1 VNGEAV
7 SVSRLNRLAREAIE
21 GSLPLMWISGEIS
34 NLVRAASGHVY
45 FTLKDDRAQVRCTLW
60 RNRAQLLP
68 FRLEH
73 GQEVEVRALPSLY
86 EARGEFQL
94 NVETV
99 RKAGVGSL
107 FEAFLRLREQLQA
120 EGLFEAALK
129 RPLPRYPRAVGIVTS
144 RQAAALRDVLAAL
157 RRRAVG
163 VPVVLYPAPVQ
174 GEDAPGR
181 LVEAID
187 TAAARQPTDCIDVLL
202 LVRGGGSMED
212 LWAFNDA
219 ALARAIRASPI
230 PVVCGV
236 GHENDFTIADF
247 AADLRAATPTAAA
260 ELASAGYA
268 ELGPVLEA
276 QRRALDRAAL
286 RMVERASQRLDR
298 AQVRLLH
305 PAQRL
310 SAARER
316 VEQLRRRLDAQLRA
330 DRLRARN
337 ALETLAWRLRSRSP
351 DVSAPRTNLA
361 LLAGRLGSATARRL
375 DGDGRRLDALEN
387 ALSLLDPRR
396 VMARGYGIVRD
407 REGRILRDA
416 GATMVGDEISV
427 TLARGM
433 LDAVVRRVPEAPPGP
448 DFDDLSARHNPD

>member
-1 VNGEAV
+1 MKGEAI
-7 SVSRLNRLAREAIE
+7 SVSSLNRMAREAIE
-21 GSLPLMWISGEIS
+21 RSLPLMWIGGEIS

-45 FTLKDDRAQVRCTLW
+45 FTLKDEKAQVRCTLW
-60 RNRAQLLP
+60 RSRAQLLP

-73 GQEVEVRALPSLY
+73 GQKVEVRALASLY

-120 EGLFEAALK
+120 EGLFDTALK
-129 RPLPRYPRAVGIVTS
+129 RALPRYPRAIGIVTS
-144 RQAAALRDVLAAL
+144 LQAAALSDVLAAL
-157 RRRAVG
+157 ARRAGG
-163 VPVVLYPAPVQ
+163 VPVVVYPAPVQ
-174 GEDAPGR
+174 GEDAPAR
-181 LVEAID
+181 LVEAIGA
-187 TAAARQPTDCIDVLL
+187 AAARQATDRIEVLL
-202 LVRGGGSMED
+202 LVRGGGGMED

-219 ALARAIRASPI
+219 ALARAIRACPI

-247 AADLRAATPTAAA
+247 AADVRAATPTAAA

-268 ELGPVLEA
+268 ELGPALDA
-276 QRRALDRAAL
+276 QRRALERAAL
-286 RMVERASQRLDR
+286 RVLERASQRLDR
-298 AQVRLLH
+298 AQLRLLH

-310 SAARER
+310 AAARER
-316 VEQLRRRLDAQLRA
+316 IEQCRRRLDSQLRA

-337 ALETLAWRLRSRSP
+337 ALDTLAWRLRARRPDLAASRE
-351 DVSAPRTNLA
+351 RLA
-361 LLAGRLGSATARRL
+361 LLSQQLGTAAGGGLEKR
-375 DGDGRRLDALEN
+375 GRRLDVLEN

-407 REGRILRDA
+407 ADGRILRDA
-416 GATMVGDEISV
+416 AAATVGEELSV
-427 TLARGM
+427 TLARGV
-433 LDAVVRRVPEAPPGP
+433 LDAVVHRIAETPPEP
-448 DFDDLSARHNPD
+448 DFDNLSARHNPD